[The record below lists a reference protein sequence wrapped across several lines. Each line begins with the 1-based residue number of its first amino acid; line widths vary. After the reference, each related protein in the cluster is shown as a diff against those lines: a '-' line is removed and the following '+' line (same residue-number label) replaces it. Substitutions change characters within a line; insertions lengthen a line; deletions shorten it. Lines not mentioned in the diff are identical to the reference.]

1 MSRVTLYYGVVG
13 LKGSIGDLC
22 HLQLLVVS
30 LLGKDDW
37 GLGDEEVVDPGV
49 GDQVGLELVQLHG
62 EGISKYH
69 IILDQHPA
77 RGSLRF
83 PP

>member
-30 LLGKDDW
+30 LLGRDDW
-37 GLGDEEVVDPGV
+37 GVGDNEVVDPVV
-49 GDQVGLELVQLHG
+49 GDQVGL
-62 EGISKYH
+62 
-69 IILDQHPA
+69 
-77 RGSLRF
+77 
-83 PP
+83 